1 MLSSEECQVEV
12 LSAVFQSIMLFR
24 VNCCTCS
31 AGRMDRE
38 SGVSDG
44 KEPVHLATVRL
55 ISERGCLSVCLCYSV
70 LAQDNSCA
78 GEQ

>member
-1 MLSSEECQVEV
+1 
-12 LSAVFQSIMLFR
+12 
-24 VNCCTCS
+24 
-31 AGRMDRE
+31 MDRE

-55 ISERGCLSVCLCYSV
+55 ISEPVCLSVCLCYSV